1 MWELDISR
9 DDGKTYET
17 VAKKPTAEACK
28 TYARS
33 MHRSP
38 TGNVNSDIIYRLY
51 SKSGECLQYLSYDN
65 RSWRMIWGPGNLQP
79 RASQQGHHVN
89 PASEGAAQ

>member
-17 VAKKPTAEACK
+17 VARKPSAEACK

-33 MHRSP
+33 LHRTP
-38 TGNVNSDIIYRLY
+38 NGINPGIIYRLY
-51 SKSGECLQYLSYDN
+51 ARDGYMLQYLSYDN
-65 RSWRMIWGPGNLQP
+65 QSWRMIWGPGNLQP
-79 RASQQGHHVN
+79 RESQQGQHIN